1 MNLKDKLKNL
11 KVGDKLKKSFNTV
24 IRAIIIMGVASLIGI
39 VLINL
44 RVKSFK
50 DDAFANM
57 QLQLEIKKDMQE
69 IAKNVVWCT
78 AIEDKEKVA
87 QKVTEVEDIMARIN
101 KNAKKLEASFDDAK
115 LTKKLH
121 RAIGDMEVAQIEV
134 TVSAKAGHNRAAFE
148 YLEKNYAIANQEAIE
163 VLNEIG
169 EATEKQAESAYM
181 FTMVLGITT
190 TVIVL
195 VVGVGAV
202 LISMKYSKVITDILV
217 TPIEELR
224 KAARKLR
231 KGRLDAIIEYSSEDE
246 LGALADDFRAACV
259 QMRDVIEDA
268 GYMLKEMGAGNFDVD
283 SQVEESYVGE
293 FKLIL
298 KSVRKLNCS
307 LDTTLRQINE
317 AAAQVAM
324 GAEQL
329 SHSAQALA
337 DGATDQAG
345 AVEELTATIENVSN
359 IADESA
365 DTSVEAANSSKE
377 SAEEAVTSR
386 REMDELVAAMGRI
399 TDTSKEIEKIIDTI
413 EEIASET
420 NLLSLNA
427 SIEAARAGEAGRG
440 FAVVAQQ
447 VGKLAAD
454 SAQSAVM
461 TRTLVSK
468 SLDEISVG
476 NDIAQ
481 RTMAAIADVLES
493 MEQFAMMA
501 ASSADASKTQA
512 MMLGEVHT
520 GIEQITSVV
529 ENNSASA
536 QETSAVSEEL
546 TAQAESLKGMV
557 EAFELRKEPVDY
569 ADYGYSEDDSDL
581 FEDDEEDDD
590 APQTTETPE
599 VSEGVEAT
607 GEEDEKTLDETAS
620 DETASEDMA
629 EENVVG
635 EDTESLETSESEY
648 AIEGDDIS
656 GYSYGEEDSDMVAE
670 TTEDDVEEVAELVEY
685 DYEVMPE
692 GSDVADGEEPELSIG
707 SEDSDF
713 DIWSNN

>member
-1 MNLKDKLKNL
+1 MNLKEKLKNL
-11 KVGDKLKKSFNTV
+11 KVGEKLKKSYDTIIIAV
-24 IRAIIIMGVASLIGI
+24 IIMGVVALIGM

-50 DDAFANM
+50 DEAFTNM
-57 QLQLEIKKDMQE
+57 QIQLEIKKDIQE
-69 IAKNVVWCT
+69 IAKVVVWST
-78 AIEDKEKVA
+78 AVTDKEKINQKITEAEEIMENIVA
-87 QKVTEVEDIMARIN
+87 GSE
-101 KNAKKLEASFDDAK
+101 KLKESFDDEELIK
-115 LTKKLH
+115 ELDY
-121 RAIGDMEVAQIEV
+121 AINDMKIAQIEV
-134 TVSAKAGHNRAAFE
+134 VAKARAGHSREAFE
-148 YLEKNYAIANQEAIE
+148 YLEKNYANTNEAVTE
-163 VLNEIG
+163 VLNKIG
-169 EATEKQAESAYM
+169 KDTESQAQSAYM
-181 FTMVLGITT
+181 FTMILGIAV
-190 TVIVL
+190 TVVVL
-195 VVGVGAV
+195 VVGVGTV
-202 LISMKYSKVITDILV
+202 YISLKYSKVITEMIV
-217 TPIEELR
+217 GPIEEIR

-231 KGRLDAIIEYSSEDE
+231 KGRLDSVIEYSSEDE

-268 GYMLKEMGAGNFDVD
+268 GYMLKEMAAGNFNVD
-283 SQVEESYVGE
+283 SQVEDAYVGE
-293 FKLIL
+293 FKLII
-298 KSVRKLNCS
+298 KSVRKLNCE

-317 AAAQVAM
+317 AAAQVTM

-365 DTSVEAANSSKE
+365 DNAVEAASSSKE
-377 SAEEAVTSR
+377 SAEEAVKSR
-386 REMDELVAAMGRI
+386 QDMDELVAAMGRI
-399 TDTSKEIEKIIDTI
+399 TDTSKEIEKIIATI
-413 EEIASET
+413 EEIASQT

-454 SAQSAVM
+454 SAQSAVL

-468 SLDEISVG
+468 SLEEISAG
-476 NDIAQ
+476 NEIAQ
-481 RTMAAIADVLES
+481 RTMEAIAYVLES

-557 EAFELRKEPVDY
+557 EAFELRTEAIDY
-569 ADYGYSEDDSDL
+569 ADYGYSDDDSDL
-581 FEDDEEDDD
+581 FDEEDDD
-590 APQTTETPE
+590 LNEVASPVEEVIETEELEDAVAEDE
-599 VSEGVEAT
+599 VVTENGEDVEAT
-607 GEEDEKTLDETAS
+607 DEEAVTEDVCDTEDVS
-620 DETASEDMA
+620 DETTEVVET
-629 EENVVG
+629 EE
-635 EDTESLETSESEY
+635 EQPY
-648 AIEGDDIS
+648 I
-656 GYSYGEEDSDMVAE
+656 
-670 TTEDDVEEVAELVEY
+670 EY
-685 DYEVMPE
+685 DSEVMPE
-692 GSDVADGEEPELSIG
+692 VSDDEPELSIG
-707 SEDSDF
+707 SEDSEF
-713 DIWSNN
+713 DIWSNTEEE

>member
-11 KVGDKLKKSFNTV
+11 KVGDKLQKSFNTV

-57 QLQLEIKKDMQE
+57 QIQLEIKKDIQE
-69 IAKNVVWCT
+69 IAKNVLWCT
-78 AIEDKEKVA
+78 TIEDKDKLT
-87 QKVTEVEDIMARIN
+87 QKVTEIEEIMERIN
-101 KNAKKLEASFDDAK
+101 DNSERLEASFDDAK

-134 TVSAKAGHNRAAFE
+134 TAKAKAGRIREAFE
-148 YLEKNYAIANQEAIE
+148 YLEKNYTVTNEE
-163 VLNEIG
+163 VVKVLNEIG
-169 EATEKQAESAYM
+169 DLAEKQADSAYM
-181 FTMVLGITT
+181 FTMILGIAT

-202 LISMKYSKVITDILV
+202 LISMKYSKIITEILV
-217 TPIEELR
+217 EPIEELR

-231 KGRLDAIIEYSSEDE
+231 KGRLDAIIEYTSEDE

-268 GYMLKEMGAGNFDVD
+268 GYMLKEMGSGNFNVD
-283 SQVEESYVGE
+283 TCVEESYVGE

-307 LDTTLRQINE
+307 LDDTLRQINE
-317 AAAQVAM
+317 AASQVTM
-324 GAEQL
+324 GADQL

-377 SAEEAVTSR
+377 SAESAVKSR
-386 REMDELVAAMGRI
+386 KDMDELVAAMERI
-399 TDTSKEIEKIIDTI
+399 TDTSKEIEKIIATI
-413 EEIASET
+413 EEIASQT

-461 TRTLVSK
+461 TRNLVSK
-468 SLDEISVG
+468 SLEEIAVG

-481 RTMAAIADVLES
+481 RTMVAIADVLES
-493 MEQFAMMA
+493 MEQFATMA

-512 MMLGEVHT
+512 VMLSEVHT

-536 QETSAVSEEL
+536 QETSAISEEL
-546 TAQAESLKGMV
+546 AAQAESLKGMV
-557 EAFELRKEPVDY
+557 EAFELRDDAIDY
-569 ADYGYSEDDSDL
+569 EDYGYSEDDSDL
-581 FEDDEEDDD
+581 FEDDEED
-590 APQTTETPE
+590 EE
-599 VSEGVEAT
+599 VATVVE
-607 GEEDEKTLDETAS
+607 EKEETAEEVANI
-620 DETASEDMA
+620 DTATDTSED
-629 EENVVG
+629 
-635 EDTESLETSESEY
+635 
-648 AIEGDDIS
+648 
-656 GYSYGEEDSDMVAE
+656 
-670 TTEDDVEEVAELVEY
+670 EEVAEVEEATESDEEKLEDVVEFVEEQDEAVEEPIEY

-692 GSDVADGEEPELSIG
+692 GTDVSSDTEPELSIG

-713 DIWSNN
+713 DIWSNSNN

>member
-1 MNLKDKLKNL
+1 MNLKEKLKNL
-11 KVGDKLKKSFNTV
+11 KVGQKLKKSYDT
-24 IRAIIIMGVASLIGI
+24 IIIAVIVMSVVALIGM

-44 RVKSFK
+44 RVKSFR
-50 DDAFANM
+50 DEAFTNM
-57 QLQLEIKKDMQE
+57 QIQLEIKKDIQE
-69 IAKNVVWCT
+69 IAKVVVWST
-78 AIEDKEKVA
+78 AVTDKEKVA
-87 QKVTEVEDIMARIN
+87 EKITEADKIMKKILDDAD
-101 KNAKKLEASFDDAK
+101 KLEKSFDNEK
-115 LTKKLH
+115 LTKELH
-121 RAIGDMEVAQIEV
+121 VAINDMKIAQIEV
-134 TVSAKAGHNRAAFE
+134 VAKARAGHSREAFE
-148 YLEKNYAIANQEAIE
+148 YLEKNYANTNEAVTQ

-169 EATEKQAESAYM
+169 KETEAQAQSAYT
-181 FTMVLGITT
+181 FTMILGIAV

-195 VVGVGAV
+195 VIGLGTVY
-202 LISMKYSKVITDILV
+202 ISLKYSKVITEMIV
-217 TPIEELR
+217 TPIEEIR

-231 KGRLDAIIEYSSEDE
+231 KGRLDAVIEYSSEDE
-246 LGALADDFRAACV
+246 LGALADDFRAACI

-268 GYMLKEMGAGNFDVD
+268 GYMLKEMAAGNFNVD
-283 SQVEESYVGE
+283 SQVEDAYVGE
-293 FKLIL
+293 FKLII
-298 KSVRKLNCS
+298 KSVRKLNCE
-307 LDTTLRQINE
+307 LDATLRQINE
-317 AAAQVAM
+317 AAAQVTM

-365 DTSVEAANSSKE
+365 DNAVEAAGSSKE
-377 SAEEAVTSR
+377 SAEEAVKSR
-386 REMDELVAAMGRI
+386 QEMDELVAAMGRI
-399 TDTSKEIEKIIDTI
+399 TETSKEIEKIIATI
-413 EEIASET
+413 EEIASQT

-468 SLDEISVG
+468 SLEEISAG
-476 NDIAQ
+476 NEIAH
-481 RTMAAIADVLES
+481 RTMEAIAYVLES

-520 GIEQITSVV
+520 GIEQITTVV

-557 EAFELRKEPVDY
+557 EAFELRTEVVDY

-581 FEDDEEDDD
+581 YDEKDEDDLEE
-590 APQTTETPE
+590 AQPS
-599 VSEGVEAT
+599 VC
-607 GEEDEKTLDETAS
+607 
-620 DETASEDMA
+620 
-629 EENVVG
+629 
-635 EDTESLETSESEY
+635 
-648 AIEGDDIS
+648 
-656 GYSYGEEDSDMVAE
+656 
-670 TTEDDVEEVAELVEY
+670 EEVAEAEETETEATEDGENTEETVAEEEVLTEMNEEEAYATEYEEDQTAEVIEAVEEETYTEEAYVEY
-685 DYEVMPE
+685 DSEVMPE
-692 GSDVADGEEPELSIG
+692 NSEEEPELSIG
-707 SEDSDF
+707 SEDSEF
-713 DIWSNN
+713 DIWSNTEEE

>member
-11 KVGDKLKKSFNTV
+11 KVGDKLQKSFNTV
-24 IRAIIIMGVASLIGI
+24 IRAIIIMGIASLIGI

-57 QLQLEIKKDMQE
+57 QLQLEIKKDIQE
-69 IAKNVVWCT
+69 IAKNVLWCT
-78 AIEDKEKVA
+78 TMEDKEKVT
-87 QKVTEVEDIMARIN
+87 QKVTEIEEIMERIN
-101 KNAKKLEASFDDAK
+101 DNSEKLEASFDDAK

-134 TVSAKAGHNRAAFE
+134 TAKAKAGHSREAFE
-148 YLEKNYAIANQEAIE
+148 YLEKNYAITNEEVVKILNQ
-163 VLNEIG
+163 IG
-169 EATEKQAESAYM
+169 DATEKQANSAYM
-181 FTMVLGITT
+181 FTMVLGIAT

-202 LISMKYSKVITDILV
+202 LIAMKYSKIITEMLV
-217 TPIEELR
+217 APIEELR

-231 KGRLDAIIEYSSEDE
+231 KGRLDAIIEYTSEDE

-268 GYMLKEMGAGNFDVD
+268 GYMLKEMGAGNFNVD
-283 SQVEESYVGE
+283 TCVEESYVGE

-307 LDTTLRQINE
+307 LDATLRQINE
-317 AAAQVAM
+317 AASQVTM
-324 GAEQL
+324 GADQL

-365 DTSVEAANSSKE
+365 DTSVEAANSSRE
-377 SAEEAVTSR
+377 SAEEAVKSR
-386 REMDELVAAMGRI
+386 KEMDELVAAMERI
-399 TDTSKEIEKIIDTI
+399 TATSKEIEKIIATI
-413 EEIASET
+413 EEIASQT

-461 TRTLVSK
+461 TRNLVSK
-468 SLDEISVG
+468 SLEEISVG

-481 RTMAAIADVLES
+481 RTMVAIADVLES

-512 MMLGEVHT
+512 VMLSEVHT

-536 QETSAVSEEL
+536 QETSAISEEL
-546 TAQAESLKGMV
+546 AAQAESLKGMV
-557 EAFELRKEPVDY
+557 EAFELRADAVDY
-569 ADYGYSEDDSDL
+569 EDYGYSEDDSDL
-581 FEDDEEDDD
+581 FEDDEE
-590 APQTTETPE
+590 
-599 VSEGVEAT
+599 
-607 GEEDEKTLDETAS
+607 
-620 DETASEDMA
+620 
-629 EENVVG
+629 
-635 EDTESLETSESEY
+635 
-648 AIEGDDIS
+648 
-656 GYSYGEEDSDMVAE
+656 
-670 TTEDDVEEVAELVEY
+670 EEVATVVEEMEEAAEEVANIDTATDTSEDEESAEVEEATESDEEKLEDVVEFVEEQAEAVEEPIEY

-692 GSDVADGEEPELSIG
+692 GTDVSSDTEPELSIG

-713 DIWSNN
+713 DIWSNSNN

>member
-11 KVGDKLKKSFNTV
+11 KVGEKLKKSFNTV
-24 IRAIIIMGVASLIGI
+24 ILAIIIMGVASLIGI
-39 VLINL
+39 VFINL

-50 DDAFANM
+50 DEAFTNM
-57 QLQLEIKKDMQE
+57 QIQLEIKKDMQE

-78 AIEDKEKVA
+78 ATEDKEKVA
-87 QKVTEVEDIMARIN
+87 QKVAEVEEIMDRIN
-101 KNAKKLEASFDDAK
+101 KNAKKLEESFDDEK
-115 LTKKLH
+115 LNKKLH

-134 TVSAKAGHNRAAFE
+134 TISAKAGHNRAAFE
-148 YLEKNYAIANQEAIE
+148 YLEKNYAIANEEAVN
-163 VLNEIG
+163 VLNQIG
-169 EATEKQAESAYM
+169 KATEEQANSAYM
-181 FTMVLGITT
+181 FTMILGIAT

-195 VVGVGAV
+195 AVGVCAV
-202 LISMKYSKVITDILV
+202 LISMKYSKVITELLV

-231 KGRLDAIIEYSSEDE
+231 KGRLDAVIEYNGEDE
-246 LGALADDFRAACV
+246 LGALADDFRAACS

-268 GYMLKEMGAGNFDVD
+268 GYMLKEMGAGNFNVD
-283 SQVEESYVGE
+283 TYVEDSYVGE

-307 LDTTLRQINE
+307 LDATLRQINE
-317 AAAQVAM
+317 AAAQVTM

-365 DTSVEAANSSKE
+365 DNAVEAANSSKD
-377 SAEEAVTSR
+377 SADEAVKSR
-386 REMDELVAAMGRI
+386 QEMDELVAAISRI
-399 TDTSKEIEKIIDTI
+399 TATSKEIEKIIATI
-413 EEIASET
+413 EEIASQT

-468 SLDEISVG
+468 SLEEISVG

-481 RTMAAIADVLES
+481 RTMVAIADVLES

-512 MMLGEVHT
+512 MMLSEVHT

-536 QETSAVSEEL
+536 EETSAVSEEL
-546 TAQAESLKGMV
+546 TAQAESLKAMV
-557 EAFELRKEPVDY
+557 EAFELRTNAMDY
-569 ADYGYSEDDSDL
+569 EDYGYSEDDSDL
-581 FEDDEEDDD
+581 FEDDDEDEEPVV
-590 APQTTETPE
+590 ASVSEEVNEVPETTETAE
-599 VSEGVEAT
+599 VSEISEVSS
-607 GEEDEKTLDETAS
+607 EETKENSTEENS
-620 DETASEDMA
+620 A
-629 EENVVG
+629 EESAV
-635 EDTESLETSESEY
+635 DF
-648 AIEGDDIS
+648 
-656 GYSYGEEDSDMVAE
+656 
-670 TTEDDVEEVAELVEY
+670 VEEEKPEEAVEETVEN

-692 GSDVADGEEPELSIG
+692 ASDEEVEEEPELSIG
-707 SEDSDF
+707 TEDSDF
-713 DIWSNN
+713 DIWSNSSSEE